1 MRLLLDSHILV
12 WWWEDDVR
20 LRPAI
25 RDRIRA
31 TRSCSVSLASYW
43 ELGVKIATGRLK
55 LPGNLD
61 DLVSDDGFEVVGI
74 ERRHAVEAMH
84 LPPHHS
90 DPFDRMLI
98 AQALCE
104 DMTLVTADRLI
115 RLYDVPILAA

>member
-1 MRLLLDSHILV
+1 MRLLLDSHVLV

-25 RDRIRA
+25 RDQIRS
-31 TRSCSVSLASYW
+31 TRSCLVSLASYW

-55 LPGNLD
+55 LPDDLD
-61 DLVSDDGFEVVGI
+61 DLVSDDGFEVLGI
-74 ERRHAVEAMH
+74 ARRHAVKAMH

-104 DMTLVTADRLI
+104 DLTLVTADRLI

>member
-20 LRPAI
+20 LRPPI

-31 TRSCSVSLASYW
+31 TRSCWVSLASYW
-43 ELGVKIATGRLK
+43 ELGVKTATGRLK
-55 LPGNLD
+55 LPGDLD
-61 DLVSDDGFEVVGI
+61 NLVSDDGFEVIGI
-74 ERRHAVEAMH
+74 ERRHAVKAMH

-104 DMTLVTADRLI
+104 DLTLVTADRLI